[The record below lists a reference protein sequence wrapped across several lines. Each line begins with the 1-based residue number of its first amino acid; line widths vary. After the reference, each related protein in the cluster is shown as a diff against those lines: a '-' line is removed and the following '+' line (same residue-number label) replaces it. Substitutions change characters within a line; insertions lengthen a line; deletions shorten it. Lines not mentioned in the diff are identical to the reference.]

1 MSEATWTESEIK
13 ARLDEYEE
21 LFYETLVAT
30 DSFYENGYDDL
41 YDNLQWF
48 EIDCLQVVEPF
59 QYILDG
65 IEDPEEKT
73 DLWWIR
79 A

>member
-30 DSFYENGYDDL
+30 DSFYENGYDNL
-41 YDNLQWF
+41 YDNLQ
-48 EIDCLQVVEPF
+48 
-59 QYILDG
+59 
-65 IEDPEEKT
+65 
-73 DLWWIR
+73 
-79 A
+79 